1 MIPKFRPGVR
11 LHHDSLRA
19 RWVVMAPERMFV
31 PDEIALAVL
40 QLVDGVRTQDTII
53 DALAESF
60 AAPRAEIATDVAE
73 MLADLANRGV
83 LAA

>member
-1 MIPKFRPGVR
+1 MIPRFAPGVR
-11 LHHDSLRA
+11 LHHDKARA

-40 QLVDGVRTQDTII
+40 QLVDGARTRDGII
-53 DALAESF
+53 DALAEKF
-60 AAPRAEIATDVAE
+60 AAPRAEIATDVSE

-83 LAA
+83 LA